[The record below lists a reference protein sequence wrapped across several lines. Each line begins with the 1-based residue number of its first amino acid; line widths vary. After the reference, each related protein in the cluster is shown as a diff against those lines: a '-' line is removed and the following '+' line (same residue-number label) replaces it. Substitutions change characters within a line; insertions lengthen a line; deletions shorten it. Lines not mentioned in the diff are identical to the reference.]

1 MYFTHTYCT
10 IQAMLDNS
18 DDEQDDSD
26 GKPVDM
32 IIKDGVVYSTVE
44 KPRDEETNS
53 QVLYLHKI
61 VKL

>member
-1 MYFTHTYCT
+1 MNFTHTYCT

-32 IIKDGVVYSTVE
+32 IIKNGVVYTTVE
-44 KPRDEETNS
+44 NLP
-53 QVLYLHKI
+53 LI
-61 VKL
+61 